1 MEGLLVKSI
10 ETNKVLQDTVA
21 KLADV
26 TNTAISGMNQGAETL
41 YIAANDFAKAGQGVA
56 ETMRAA
62 TEATGNIKSASG
74 ILTTATTATKEVLL
88 DYARTRDSFAA
99 MVGELKSVTENARRD
114 AAMTS
119 EIVARIEAAAERLG
133 EAQQQ
138 IEEYLK
144 GVNDVLTKTHESF
157 SENVVKTL
165 REGNRQFQDELRKAV
180 DMVSAAVRDLADTLE
195 DVPGRRR

>member
-1 MEGLLVKSI
+1 
-10 ETNKVLQDTVA
+10 
-21 KLADV
+21 
-26 TNTAISGMNQGAETL
+26 
-41 YIAANDFAKAGQGVA
+41 
-56 ETMRAA
+56 MRAA